1 MCSYSATPLPVKKK
15 KRKRGGKEI
24 ENFQRKNNVIF
35 RLSSSHLPLGCL
47 ETSLSQHCLGT
58 SAEVSAHSRYRNQ
71 HHLSMP
77 SFYSCLYL
85 LSAEKLVASVRCF
98 FPAAA
103 SVTVQ
108 VMLRWGVRAGRRNSL
123 KEPAGW
129 LTKLAATAQLI
140 WMGGNQ
146 LLKSKVQRYLPQG
159 KALSVRAVYPQ
170 GTSVASFC
178 PWYPLTLSGATR
190 SCSTDRDTPWVRLC
204 PAGFGGQHFLCPVRS
219 HRTTGCWWVYL
230 RSYYL
235 WGQGL
240 MFLFIISENRQR
252 KHQKPQNVRSWR
264 NSASVLG
271 SSSKCIANWRQ
282 PALSLQA

>member
-1 MCSYSATPLPVKKK
+1 MGSEGWRKEFVK
-15 KRKRGGKEI
+15 
-24 ENFQRKNNVIF
+24 
-35 RLSSSHLPLGCL
+35 
-47 ETSLSQHCLGT
+47 ETSWL
-58 SAEVSAHSRYRNQ
+58 AHKA
-71 HHLSMP
+71 P
-77 SFYSCLYL
+77 
-85 LSAEKLVASVRCF
+85 
-98 FPAAA
+98 
-103 SVTVQ
+103 T
-108 VMLRWGVRAGRRNSL
+108 
-123 KEPAGW
+123 
-129 LTKLAATAQLI
+129 TAQLI

-159 KALSVRAVYPQ
+159 KALSVCAVYPQ

-178 PWYPLTLSGATR
+178 LWYTLTLSGATG

-235 WGQGL
+235 WGQAL